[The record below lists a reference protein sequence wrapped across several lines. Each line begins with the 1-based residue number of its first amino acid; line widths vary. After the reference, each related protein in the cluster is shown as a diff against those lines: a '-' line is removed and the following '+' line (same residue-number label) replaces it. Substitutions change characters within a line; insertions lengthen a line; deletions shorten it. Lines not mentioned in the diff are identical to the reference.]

1 MFQTRCI
8 SLPSSMEKI
17 FHKTYTN
24 NSQIY
29 VWKVVSTYDSL
40 FKKTSWSTKE
50 MQSLLD
56 IKSEKRKIE
65 FMATRIA
72 VKSIFG
78 IETILK
84 HLDSGQPYIQ
94 GNKHISI
101 SHSKNYIVIAVG
113 DRCLGVDI
121 EEPSEKLLKVLPR
134 ILSKSEYEDFQKN
147 PSITLACKV
156 WGTKES
162 ILKYTGNVKLDYRK
176 DIRLE
181 KIKPLKA
188 SYIDTVFNVEFENI
202 ENLIVTLVTD

>member
-1 MFQTRCI
+1 MHIFTSTMKQV
-8 SLPSSMEKI
+8 
-17 FHKTYTN
+17 FHKRTAN
-24 NSQIY
+24 SSQIY

-40 FKKTSWSTKE
+40 LKKT
-50 MQSLLD
+50 LLREEELLALAK

-65 FMATRIA
+65 FIATRSA

-78 IETILK
+78 NETTLQ

-113 DRCLGVDI
+113 VHCLGVDI
-121 EEPSEKLLKVLPR
+121 EEPTEKLLKVLPR

-147 PSITLACKV
+147 PSTTLACKV

-181 KIKPLKA
+181 KIEPIKA
-188 SYIDTVFNVEFENI
+188 SYMDTVFNIEFENI
-202 ENLIVTLVTD
+202 DNLIVTLVTY